1 MDNVNNE
8 FSHDKVNNAA
18 QSASETYDTNN
29 TAQRVEQWRCTATMK
44 EAGTMHEPFR
54 LRQSREQNNGFGV
67 ILLDNVN
74 WQLISTI
81 TSFWISRVFE
91 NNAVLQQSEGRC

>member
-29 TAQRVEQWRCTATMK
+29 TAQRVEQ
-44 EAGTMHEPFR
+44 
-54 LRQSREQNNGFGV
+54 
-67 ILLDNVN
+67 
-74 WQLISTI
+74 
-81 TSFWISRVFE
+81 
-91 NNAVLQQSEGRC
+91 